1 MLTIRNLRERR
12 GNGSIFLS
20 VLFFCKQ
27 KTEIKD
33 YTKLKTKMQVFQA
46 GGLGGS
52 QAAKVR
58 GKNQVSE
65 SRTDQGK
72 ETARKDR
79 LETSEGL

>member
-1 MLTIRNLRERR
+1 MLTIRNLRKGEET
-12 GNGSIFLS
+12 GAYFYLFFF
-20 VLFFCKQ
+20 FFCKQ

-65 SRTDQGK
+65 KQDRPKAKKLLERTD
-72 ETARKDR
+72 
-79 LETSEGL
+79 

>member
-1 MLTIRNLRERR
+1 MGQRGKERKREH
-12 GNGSIFLS
+12 IFICS
-20 VLFFCKQ
+20 LFFGKQ

-33 YTKLKTKMQVFQA
+33 YTKLKTQMQVFQA

-65 SRTDQGK
+65 KQ
-72 ETARKDR
+72 DR
-79 LETSEGL
+79 PKAKKLLEGQTRNK